1 MTEVGAR
8 AMTEAEVD
16 ALGTQ
21 LLRRTLV
28 LLGPTGER
36 WLPRDGRTNDQ
47 QPVGCVLNQLGR
59 ARGELEVALGG
70 VEIAAEV
77 NQAARDRLWA
87 AARRRGY
94 RNVMEFN
101 DAQVEFGPV
110 RDLLVEVIGQPG

>member
-28 LLGPTGER
+28 L
-36 WLPRDGRTNDQ
+36 
-47 QPVGCVLNQLGR
+47 LGR